1 MASTEQLPSS
11 LPDPTVH
18 ITTHNSS
25 GKATLYS
32 SSQNQWAWFPERA
45 VGFNV
50 IYTTSSF
57 PASLNGDADIDSH
70 KATMSSGKLGLVKK
84 GGTVCR
90 IVDFGPGGTPL
101 MHRTQSLDY
110 GVVLEGTI
118 EMELDDGSVT
128 LLKRGDIAVQR
139 GTNHAWRN
147 PSKTDWT
154 RMLFVLQDC
163 QPVLV
168 GGERLHEELGEGGKD
183 IPRSGNDD

>member
-1 MASTEQLPSS
+1 MSS
-11 LPDPTVH
+11 QELLESGLTDPTIIV
-18 ITTHNSS
+18 TTHNST
-25 GKATLYS
+25 GKATVHS
-32 SSQNQWAWFPERA
+32 SSKNPWAWFPDRA

-50 IYTTSSF
+50 VYTTDQF
-57 PASLNGDADIDSH
+57 PVSMNDDADI
-70 KATMSSGKLGLVKK
+70 KAHQNTMSSGKLGLVKK

-110 GVVLEGTI
+110 GVVLEGTV

-147 PSKTDWT
+147 PSKTEWT
-154 RMLFVLQDC
+154 RMLFVLQDS
-163 QPVLV
+163 QPVVV
-168 GGERLHEELGEGGKD
+168 GGERYREDLGDGTE
-183 IPRSGNDD
+183 IPRSGNDDD

>member
-1 MASTEQLPSS
+1 MASPASLPSA
-11 LPDPTVH
+11 LPETTVH
-18 ITTHNSS
+18 ITTHDSS

-32 SSQNQWAWFPERA
+32 SSQNEWNWVSDRS
-45 VGFNV
+45 VGLKTV
-50 IYTTSSF
+50 YTTSSF
-57 PASLNGDADIDSH
+57 PVSLNDDADIEAH
-70 KATMSSGKLGLVKK
+70 KATVASGKLGLVQK

-90 IVDFGPGGTPL
+90 LVDFGPGNTPL

-128 LLKRGDIAVQR
+128 LLKRGDVAVQR

-147 PSKTDWT
+147 PSKTEWT

-168 GGERLHEELGEGGKD
+168 GGERLYEELGEGAKD
-183 IPRSGNDD
+183 FPSSGNDS